1 MHRDGDHGGRGTVLR
16 KSRIAPGRRV
26 RRWSSHTLLASALV
40 AIAVSSCAGEPADPA
55 TVATASGDVRW
66 TAPPEPGDVS
76 TGPDGVEAPADAAGR
91 YGPSPLSAYTV
102 VGEDVTTLMSAV
114 DVLVEECM
122 AERGFTYEPD
132 YQLSTGSEEGE
143 TAWSGFLGLVDADRA
158 ASTGYG
164 VSSATAAAAAELE
177 EALDEALAE
186 RSSLTPERIA
196 YLTALYGPADV
207 AIRQGQNPEQTDADE
222 NSCMT
227 VSTEALT
234 PDVAPPDASI
244 QGTLGEEARAVAQAD
259 PAVTTALSG
268 WTTCMADQGYVLDA
282 IPVPNLPA
290 DEVTP
295 ATIDQAVAD
304 VACKESTGL
313 IDAYITTLYSAE
325 EDLIQ
330 QNLPDLDAFA
340 AFTSERLRL
349 ASEVLA
355 GER

>member
-1 MHRDGDHGGRGTVLR
+1 MHRDGDQGGSDKVLTASRLSLRGRVL
-16 KSRIAPGRRV
+16 
-26 RRWSSHTLLASALV
+26 RWSSHTVLASALV
-40 AIAVSSCAGEPADPA
+40 AITVSGCAGEPAAPT
-55 TVATASGDVRW
+55 TVATASGDARW
-66 TAPPEPGDVS
+66 TAPPEPVDGS
-76 TGPDGVEAPADAAGR
+76 TEPDEAEAPEDSAGR

-114 DVLVEECM
+114 DVLVEDCM
-122 AERGFTYEPD
+122 ADRGFIYEPD
-132 YQLSTGSEEGE
+132 YLVTTDSAEGE
-143 TAWSGFLGLVDADRA
+143 TVWSGFLGLVDADRA
-158 ASTGYG
+158 ASTGYA
-164 VSSATAAAAAELE
+164 VLAETAGARAKLEGSLE
-177 EALDEALAE
+177 ESLAE
-186 RSSLTPERIA
+186 NASLTPERIA
-196 YLTALYGPADV
+196 YLSALHGPAYV
-207 AIRQGQNPEQTDADE
+207 AIGQGQNPEPTADDE
-222 NSCMT
+222 NSCMN

-244 QGTLGEEARAVAQAD
+244 QGTLGEEARAAAQAD
-259 PAVTTALSG
+259 PVVTTALSG

-295 ATIDQAVAD
+295 ATIEQAVAD

-349 ASEVLA
+349 AGEVLA

>member
-1 MHRDGDHGGRGTVLR
+1 MLR
-16 KSRIAPGRRV
+16 VSRIDPGGRV

-40 AIAVSSCAGEPADPA
+40 AIAVGGCAGEPAETP
-55 TVATASGDVRW
+55 TVAAASGDARW
-66 TAPPEPGDVS
+66 TAAPEPGDASAV
-76 TGPDGVEAPADAAGR
+76 PEGVGAPADPRGR

-114 DVLVEECM
+114 DVLVEDCM
-122 AERGFTYEPD
+122 ADRGFTYEPD
-132 YQLSTGSEEGE
+132 YLVTTDSAEGE
-143 TAWSGFLGLVDADRA
+143 TVWSGFLGLVDADRA
-158 ASTGYG
+158 ASTGYA
-164 VSSATAAAAAELE
+164 VLAETAGARAKLEGSLE
-177 EALDEALAE
+177 ESLAE
-186 RSSLTPERIA
+186 NASLTPERIA
-196 YLTALYGPADV
+196 YLSALHGPAYV
-207 AIRQGQNPEQTDADE
+207 AIGQGQNPEPTADDE
-222 NSCMT
+222 NSCMN
-227 VSTEALT
+227 VSMQALT
-234 PDVAPPDASI
+234 PDVAPQDASI
-244 QGTLGEEARAVAQAD
+244 QGTLGEEARAAAQAD
-259 PAVTTALSG
+259 PVVIAALAG
-268 WTTCMADQGYVLDA
+268 WTTCMADQGYALDA